1 MVLGWLE
8 NNAPMNYITIE
19 LDWKSNR
26 PAHCCEHHHYQKHEQ
41 FGLLLQKMI
50 YSIIGELPTH
60 NTLSMTS
67 MRVQEKYFLL
77 LVSIELG
84 NATYIILCLCMEEV
98 DRWDSAQTVNII

>member
-41 FGLLLQKMI
+41 FGLLLHRGIANIQH
-50 YSIIGELPTH
+50 T
-60 NTLSMTS
+60 NTLSI
-67 MRVQEKYFLL
+67 RVQEKYFLL